1 MNRRIKK
8 KRNKILGDT
17 FSSYRRRKVSL
28 KRAHRIGIETRHTI
42 RGLIPC
48 ENAYAMFLKRRR
60 TLGRCSNESA
70 SVVNGILMHVDSVND
85 RRII

>member
-1 MNRRIKK
+1 MNQRIKK

-17 FSSYRRRKVSL
+17 FSSYQIRKVGL
-28 KRAHRIGIETRHTI
+28 KHSHQIAIKTRHTI
-42 RGLIPC
+42 RGLMPC
-48 ENAYAMFLKRRR
+48 KNAYAMFLKRRR